1 MTSTAGNS
9 PVTSQSDLLWRQGV
23 PQSSRNKEVR
33 EIAKILAS
41 LEPGATSA
49 SKLMLAMRFETGV
62 FSAAGSYDDYKK
74 RLSKRL
80 KKMQKTYT
88 PASRQATPKNDESTS
103 LEQEQSQLA
112 LKLDDLKTI
121 YGPTL
126 VFICNNAEAAVAEM
140 QAKSGEEK
148 GKYLKQHTDNAK
160 QWALQLGLLGG
171 PTKIKELAAAEKLA
185 LHLEQR
191 VENIRSHVVKLIKP
205 DLFLQET
212 LAKIEAEL
220 KDEPAQAMIN
230 AALQRLD
237 KVQFCNHAS
246 ALPVVV
252 QSLEGAQKAIVPP
265 GRSVESQRIAALAH
279 LERLKAASSGLL
291 AYLAVANRHDA
302 PDNILVKCHNAA
314 ITGIEYFEE
323 MATSILPDEVVAGVR
338 LEDAWTKVIE
348 EPAVEVTGD
357 NGVVE
362 SRRMV
367 FKSRFLLQSQKR
379 PPSSLLV
386 ALKRKGAH
394 LVQQP
399 AGGSHVVLE
408 FEQAFFMTIYLS
420 PLLVTVRAGPR
431 NGPATE
437 WPPLE
442 TNLSTNQLHIWGVSG
457 SYSILGGVVEARLQH
472 ASAQAT
478 MVLRTI
484 WSSTLKAKNNFE
496 LEAAEGTAL
505 LEFVH
510 LARQT
515 YQPNYIDDESFEAE
529 KL

>member
-1 MTSTAGNS
+1 MASTS
-9 PVTSQSDLLWRQGV
+9 PDPSQSDVLWRQGV

-49 SKLMLAMRFETGV
+49 SKITLATRFENGV

-80 KKMQKTYT
+80 KKLQKTYT
-88 PASRQATPKNDESTS
+88 PTSRHATPNNEKATS

-121 YGPTL
+121 YGQTL
-126 VFICNNAEAAVAEM
+126 VFICDNAEAAVAEM
-140 QAKSGEEK
+140 KAKSGEEK
-148 GKYLKQHTDNAK
+148 GFYLKQHTDNVK
-160 QWALQLGLLGG
+160 QWASQLGLTGG
-171 PTKIKELAAAEKLA
+171 PAKIKDLEAAEKLSV
-185 LHLEQR
+185 HLEQR

-220 KDEPAQAMIN
+220 KDETAQAIIN

-237 KVQFCNHAS
+237 KVHFCNQAS
-246 ALPVVV
+246 ALSVVI
-252 QSLEGAQKAIVPP
+252 QSLEGAQKSIVPP
-265 GRSVESQRIAALAH
+265 GRSVESQRVAALAH
-279 LERLKAASSGLL
+279 LERLKAASSGIL

-302 PDNILVKCHNAA
+302 PDNILVKCHSAA
-314 ITGIEYFEE
+314 ITGIDFLTE
-323 MATSILPDEVVAGVR
+323 MSTTILPEEVVTGLR

-348 EPAVEVTGD
+348 EPAVEVTSD
-357 NGVVE
+357 NGVSR
-362 SRRMV
+362 SRRMA

-379 PPSSLLV
+379 PPSSWLV
-386 ALKRKGAH
+386 ALKQKGAQ

-408 FEQAFFMTIYLS
+408 FEQAFFFTIYLS

-431 NGPATE
+431 NGSTTE
-437 WPPLE
+437 WSPLE
-442 TNLSTNQLHIWGVSG
+442 TNLSTKQLHIWGVSG
-457 SYSILGGVVEARLQH
+457 SYSTLGGVVEARLQH

-478 MVLRTI
+478 MVLRTM
-484 WSSTLKAKNNFE
+484 WSSTLNAKNDFE
-496 LEAAEGTAL
+496 VEIAEGTAL

-515 YQPNYIDDESFEAE
+515 YQPNYIDEESF
-529 KL
+529 